1 MADPTI
7 FDYQILDD
15 QGLTNRSSLYVAYDG
30 ATETV
35 DSIIG
40 GWLAYGGL
48 LNTII
53 DGQIVGGR
61 VTIPLEPDGS
71 WKATP
76 AVGNNANQVM
86 ALNFGNDFNRY
97 HTPVLIPSYKENT
110 LTATRLPDLA
120 DAGLAAFIAAVI
132 AGTGGVIFPNSRD
145 LHDLD
150 ALLDA
155 FLTVRKVRNQRTRTR
170 VRP

>member
-15 QGLTNRSSLYVAYDG
+15 QGLSNRSSLYVAYDG

-48 LNTII
+48 IDAVI
-53 DGQIVGGR
+53 DGRIVGGR

-71 WKATP
+71 WKAAP

-86 ALNFGNDFNRY
+86 VLDFENDYNRY
-97 HTPVLIPSYKENT
+97 LTSLLLPSYKENT
-110 LTATRLPDLA
+110 LTATRIPDLA
-120 DAGLAAFIAAVI
+120 DVALAALVTAVKN
-132 AGTGGVIFPNSRD
+132 GTGGVIFPNSRD

-150 ALLDA
+150 ALRSA
-155 FLTVRKVRNQRTRTR
+155 FLTTRKVRNQRVKTR
-170 VRP
+170 VTP